1 MVMAG
6 STQRLPV
13 AFIPE
18 QLLIAPMRNDMVNH
32 RCRGDLPVLH
42 ALIAQR
48 IALQE
53 AGAGF
58 APAAVIAT
66 GFSAAAPAVR

>member
-1 MVMAG
+1 MAILA
-6 STQRLPV
+6 QRLPV

-18 QLLIAPMRNDMVNH
+18 QLLITAMWYDMINH
-32 RCRGDLPVLH
+32 RRRCDLPALH

-58 APAAVIAT
+58 SPAVVIAT
-66 GFSAAAPAVR
+66 GFRAAAHTVG